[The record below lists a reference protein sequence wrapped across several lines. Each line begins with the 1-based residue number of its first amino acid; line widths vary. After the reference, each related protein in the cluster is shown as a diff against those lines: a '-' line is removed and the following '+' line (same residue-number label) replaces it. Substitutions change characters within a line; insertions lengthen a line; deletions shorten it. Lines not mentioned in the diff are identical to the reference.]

1 MATERRTS
9 HQSSQLHEKSAKV
22 TSVLQQHHQ
31 LAIVDENATFDDKT
45 LGALGYK
52 QEFKRDFT
60 LLESFSVSF
69 SVLGLLPSVASTIGY
84 SLGYSGTGGA
94 LWGWLISALCIQA
107 TAFSMAE
114 LCSSMPTAG
123 GLYYAAAV
131 LAPEG
136 WGPLA
141 SWIVGWSN
149 FFGFATGPCSVNYAL
164 ASMLTT
170 AGAIA
175 YPSYTP
181 QAWHNYLALLGIL
194 IIQGFIT
201 MQSTKF
207 IGWVNKVGTRKWYP
221 DA

>member
-1 MATERRTS
+1 MQE
-9 HQSSQLHEKSAKV
+9 
-22 TSVLQQHHQ
+22 
-31 LAIVDENATFDDKT
+31 LAVIDENATVDDKT

-60 LLESFSVSF
+60 VLESFSVSF

-84 SLGYSGTGGA
+84 SLGYSGTAGA
-94 LWGWLISALCIQA
+94 VWGWLISATIIQA
-107 TAFSMAE
+107 TAFTMAE

-136 WGPLA
+136 WGPLC

-164 ASMLTT
+164 AAMLVT
-170 AGAIA
+170 AGSIA
-175 YPSYTP
+175 YPDYVPET
-181 QAWHNYLALLGIL
+181 WHIYLTLLALL

-201 MQSTKF
+201 MQCQL
-207 IGWVNKVGTRKWYP
+207 P
-221 DA
+221 HDAR